1 MSSVF
6 KNITK
11 QKNKEQRVA
20 YNRIIIIILLNK
32 KNINI
37 NNKKVDTLKEEYE
50 QQQKIIRKQIKRCKS
65 ASKLHVSS
73 SFPLR
78 YGQRR
83 SCQGYS

>member
-20 YNRIIIIILLNK
+20 YNRIIILLNK

-37 NNKKVDTLKEEYE
+37 NNKKVDTLKEE
-50 QQQKIIRKQIKRCKS
+50 
-65 ASKLHVSS
+65 
-73 SFPLR
+73 
-78 YGQRR
+78 
-83 SCQGYS
+83 

>member
-37 NNKKVDTLKEEYE
+37 NNKKVDTLKEE
-50 QQQKIIRKQIKRCKS
+50 
-65 ASKLHVSS
+65 
-73 SFPLR
+73 
-78 YGQRR
+78 
-83 SCQGYS
+83 